1 LRLSALPWGLR
12 SPAESSGLLGLKGPA
27 ALGMAGATDAMQ
39 VPQMYPGSHQMQP
52 EPPTPAHVVGNSFVN
67 QYYTVLHSS
76 PKFLHRFY
84 TDASSLT
91 LAEYGS
97 DGPVETVLTQRGIH
111 AKVMSL
117 GYDEYKAE
125 IHSVDSQYSLN
136 GGVLVQVTGALINKA
151 KPQIRREFV
160 QSFFLAVQERGYYV
174 LNDIFRYVSPPEKPV
189 MMAPEMM
196 APVPMVSPMM
206 VPIEY
211 QQMPV
216 PVPHPMPE
224 TMVAAPAVAVPT
236 APAPAAPAPVAEV
249 PPPAPKPVENG
260 HVVAEPALAEEPS
273 TAETA
278 KEDDADLPKE
288 DTNAEPPAGPAA
300 PATYASVLAKLRQ
313 QAEKA
318 APAEKAAAAP
328 AAEDGKEPA
337 AAEESQAPEEEG
349 AECCSVFVRNIPSTA
364 DEAELERLFSAY
376 GPLRNGAKGISL
388 KFPLHKGGAYAFID
402 FMDVQSVRAAIEA
415 TIEMEGKVLLVE
427 EKKPNPATNLGR
439 ITDGR
444 RDPGRRMMNRGI
456 GMD

>member
-1 LRLSALPWGLR
+1 MARRTRACGPPSPEGARDEFRRERSAFQRDINRAQGEIAVLEQRNADLEADLQQSRAALSA
-12 SPAESSGLLGLKGPA
+12 
-27 ALGMAGATDAMQ
+27 
-39 VPQMYPGSHQMQP
+39 
-52 EPPTPAHVVGNSFVN
+52 
-67 QYYTVLHSS
+67 
-76 PKFLHRFY
+76 FL
-84 TDASSLT
+84 
-91 LAEYGS
+91 E
-97 DGPVETVLTQRGIH
+97 
-111 AKVMSL
+111 
-117 GYDEYKAE
+117 
-125 IHSVDSQYSLN
+125 
-136 GGVLVQVTGALINKA
+136 
-151 KPQIRREFV
+151 
-160 QSFFLAVQERGYYV
+160 
-174 LNDIFRYVSPPEKPV
+174 
-189 MMAPEMM
+189 
-196 APVPMVSPMM
+196 
-206 VPIEY
+206 
-211 QQMPV
+211 
-216 PVPHPMPE
+216 
-224 TMVAAPAVAVPT
+224 
-236 APAPAAPAPVAEV
+236 
-249 PPPAPKPVENG
+249 
-260 HVVAEPALAEEPS
+260 
-273 TAETA
+273 
-278 KEDDADLPKE
+278 
-288 DTNAEPPAGPAA
+288 
-300 PATYASVLAKLRQ
+300 LRQ